1 MRRFV
6 LLASLALLATTAASA
21 PPAAR
26 HNAIGVDVAGIDRG
40 VAPGDGFDRYAN
52 GGWRAHAEMP
62 ADRTRIG
69 SFVNLGDVIDGRNR
83 EIIAGA
89 ARANPAPGTDRRRIA
104 DYYAAWLDQAGI
116 DARGVAP
123 LQPILAR
130 INAIQSRRDLSAAL
144 GGTLR
149 ADVDPLNATNFF
161 TENLFGL
168 FVSQGLETP
177 DTTIPY
183 LLQGGLGMPDRD
195 YYLSDAPDMV
205 RIRTAYRA
213 YIADMLNLMGVPDAP
228 ARAGRIF
235 DLEMKIAQA
244 QVGAVD
250 AQDAAKVERW
260 SRADFARRAPGID
273 WDAYF
278 TAAQLGG
285 QQSIMAWHPAPIAGI
300 SALVSSEPVDV
311 WKDWLAFHTASR
323 MAAVLPRAYDDL
335 RFGFYGRVLS
345 GQQAQRP
352 RDRRALLAT
361 GAALGDAVGH
371 IYVDQHFPASA
382 RADVQNLVRNIT
394 AAFDRRLTQIDWM
407 APTTRAEA
415 RHKVQTLIVGVGYP
429 DSWRDYSSLEVRP
442 DDAFGN
448 AWRAQEF
455 EYRHQL
461 AKLGRPVDRREWW
474 LFPHTVNA
482 VNLPLQNALN
492 FPAGILE
499 PPFYDANADPAFNY
513 GAIGSVIGHE
523 ISHSFDNLGAGF
535 DAEGRLRNWW
545 TPADLAHFQ
554 AAGQALVRQYNA
566 YEAYPGLHLNGQLTL
581 GENIA
586 DLAGLTAA
594 LDAYHASLHGRPA
607 PVIGG
612 LTGDQRFFL
621 AYAQCHRLLA
631 REAAMRGQIATNEHA
646 PDPWRAETVRNI
658 DAWYTAFNVRPG
670 QAMYLAPADRVRI
683 W

>member
-1 MRRFV
+1 MPRF
-6 LLASLALLATTAASA
+6 ALLATFALIATAAASA
-21 PPAAR
+21 PPAAHR
-26 HNAIGVDVAGIDRG
+26 EIGVDLAGIDHS

-52 GGWRAHAEMP
+52 GAWRAHTEMP

-69 SFVNLGDVIDGRNR
+69 SFINLTDMIDDRNR
-83 EIIAGA
+83 EIISGA
-89 ARANPAPGTDRRRIA
+89 ASSHPAAGTDERRIA
-104 DYYAAWLDQAGI
+104 DYYAAYLDQAGI
-116 DARGVAP
+116 DARGAAP
-123 LQPILAR
+123 LQPILQHIDAV
-130 INAIQSRRDLSAAL
+130 QDRRALSSVL
-144 GGTLR
+144 GETLR
-149 ADVDPLNATNFF
+149 ADVDPFNATNFF

-168 FVSQGLETP
+168 FVSQGIQTP
-177 DTTIPY
+177 DTTMPY
-183 LLQGGLGMPDRD
+183 LFQGGLGMPDRD

-213 YIADMLNLMGVPDAP
+213 YIADMLGLLGLPDAP

-235 DLEMKIAQA
+235 DLEMKIARA

-250 AQDAAKVERW
+250 AQDPAKIEAW

-273 WDAYF
+273 WDAF
-278 TAAQLGG
+278 FAAAQLGN
-285 QQSIMAWHPAPIAGI
+285 QQQFLAGHPAPIAGI
-300 SALVSSEPVDV
+300 SALVGSEPIDV

-323 MAAVLPRAYDDL
+323 MASVLPRAYDDL
-335 RFGFYGRVLS
+335 RFGFYGRTLS

-352 RDRRALLAT
+352 RDRRALSAT
-361 GAALGDAVGH
+361 GGALGDAVGH
-371 IYVDQHFPASA
+371 IYVRRYFPASA
-382 RADVQNLVRNIT
+382 RADVQNMVRNIT
-394 AAFDRRLTQIDWM
+394 AAFDRRLVGIDWM
-407 APTTRAEA
+407 APATRAEA
-415 RHKVQTLIVGVGYP
+415 RHKLHTLIVGVGYP
-429 DSWRDYSSLEVRP
+429 DSWRDYSSLEIRP

-448 AWRAQEF
+448 AWRVQLF

-461 AKLGRPVDRREWW
+461 AKLGRPVDRNEWW

-499 PPFYDANADPAFNY
+499 PPFYNANADPAFNY

-523 ISHSFDNLGAGF
+523 ISHSFDNLGSGF

-545 TPADLAHFQ
+545 TAADLAHFQ

-566 YEAYPGLHLNGQLTL
+566 YEPYPGLHINGQLTL

-586 DLAGLTAA
+586 DVAGLAAA
-594 LDAYHASLHGRPA
+594 LDAYHASLRGRPA

-621 AYAQCHRLLA
+621 AYAQAHRLLA
-631 REAAMRGQIATNEHA
+631 REAAMRSQIATNEHA